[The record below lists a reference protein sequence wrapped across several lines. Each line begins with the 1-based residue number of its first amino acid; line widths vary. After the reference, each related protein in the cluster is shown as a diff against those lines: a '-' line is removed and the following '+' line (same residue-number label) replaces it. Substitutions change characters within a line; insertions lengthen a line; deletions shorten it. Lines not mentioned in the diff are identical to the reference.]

1 MHNYRQLKTPCYVYD
16 AALLHQTLNL
26 ATQSAARFGFKIHYA
41 IKANNNPAISSFI
54 AGYGLGAD
62 CVSGNEVAEAI
73 RVGFSPKDVVYAG
86 VGKSDSEI
94 ELALNN
100 EILCLNCESM
110 EELMITEEIA
120 RRMQKVAP
128 VAIRVNP
135 GVKANTH
142 KHITTGLVENKF
154 GVQQPHLKDVLD
166 FASHSPYL
174 KLVGLHFHIGSQIT
188 TLEPFEKLCH
198 KVNELWVDM
207 EMEKRGAVLVNLG
220 GGLGVDYDNPETNPF
235 APFDTYFEVFN
246 RHLKIPSHIQV
257 RFELGR
263 SLVAQCGKLITTVL
277 YTKKGI
283 NRNFVITDAGITEL
297 LRPALYQ
304 SQHHITNLTSKLP
317 AQVYDVVGPICE
329 STDVF
334 AKDIQLP
341 VTSRGDI
348 LAIHSCG
355 AYSESMT
362 LQYNMRDKAGFV
374 IV

>member
-1 MHNYRQLKTPCYVYD
+1 MHNYRQLKTPCFVYD
-16 AALLHQTLNL
+16 AALLHQTLKK
-26 ATQSAARFGFKIHYA
+26 ATQSAARYGYQIHYA
-41 IKANNNPAISSFI
+41 IKANNNPAITSVI

-62 CVSGNEVAEAI
+62 CVSGNEVAEAL
-73 RVGFSPKDVVYAG
+73 RVGFAPKDVVYAG

-120 RRMQKVAP
+120 RRVHRVAP

-154 GVQQPHLKDVLD
+154 GVHQTHLKDVLD
-166 FASHSPYL
+166 FASRSPYL
-174 KLVGLHFHIGSQIT
+174 KLVGLHFHIGSQII
-188 TLEPFEKLCH
+188 TLEPFEKLCQ
-198 KVNELWVDM
+198 KVNQLWEEMD
-207 EMEKRGAVLVNLG
+207 MEKRGAVMVNMG
-220 GGLGVDYDNPETNPF
+220 GGLGVDYEHPETNPI
-235 APFDTYFEVFN
+235 APFDAYFDVFN
-246 RHLKIPSHIQV
+246 RYLKIPSHIQV

-283 NRNFVITDAGITEL
+283 NRNFVITDAGMTEL
-297 LRPALYQ
+297 MRPALYQ
-304 SQHHITNLTSKLP
+304 SKHHITNLTSKLP
-317 AQVYDVVGPICE
+317 DQVYDVVGPICE

-334 AKDIQLP
+334 AKDIHLP
-341 VTSRGDI
+341 GTSRGDI
-348 LAIHSCG
+348 IAIHTCG

-362 LQYNMRDKAGFV
+362 LQYNMRDRAGYV